1 MIVIVPARGGSK
13 GLPGKNTRPFGGAPL
28 IVHTLRTALAAQSV
42 SRVMVTTDDDEIM
55 RIARD
60 VDGVEIPVRRPPH
73 LASDTANA
81 LDAYLHLVDSLEI
94 IEGAAPREACVLLP
108 TSPLRSAAD
117 IDGAIALYRRKKADA
132 VISVSE
138 AKPLAW
144 LHTVAADGQMAPV
157 VASDGPL
164 VNRQAHKQAY
174 LPNGS
179 IYVFDIEA
187 ARMRGSIYGGDMF
200 AYVMPADRSVDID
213 AEADFLAAEALF
225 LQRLESHRA
234 DQHEIQQDHDQADD
248 PVRHLHRAV

>member
-13 GLPGKNTRPFGGAPL
+13 GLPGKNTRLFAGEPL
-28 IVHTLRTALAAQSV
+28 IVHTLRTALAARSV
-42 SRVMVTTDDDEIM
+42 TRVLVTTDDDEIM

-60 VDGVEIPVRRPPH
+60 IEGVEIPVRRPPH

-81 LDAYLHLVDSLEI
+81 LDAYLHLIDSLEL
-94 IEGAAPREACVLLP
+94 IEGSAPREVCVLLP
-108 TSPLRSAAD
+108 TSPLRSPDD
-117 IDGAIALYRRKKADA
+117 IDGAIALYHRKGADA

-144 LHTVAADGQMAPV
+144 LHTIAADGQLVPA

-164 VNRQAHKQAY
+164 VNRQAHDEAY

-179 IYVFDIEA
+179 VYVFDVAA
-187 ARMRGSIYGGDMF
+187 ARRRGSIYGGEMF
-200 AYVMPADRSVDID
+200 AHVMPVERAVDID

-225 LQRLESHRA
+225 LQRPENRLKRQRN
-234 DQHEIQQDHDQADD
+234 DQQELDQADD

>member
-13 GLPGKNTRPFGGAPL
+13 GLPGKNTRPFAGEPL

-42 SRVMVTTDDDEIM
+42 SRVLVTTDDDEIM

-60 VDGVEIPVRRPPH
+60 VEGVEIPVRRPPH

-81 LDAYLHLVDSLEI
+81 LDAYLHLIDSLEI
-94 IEGAAPREACVLLP
+94 IEGAAPREVCVLLP
-108 TSPLRSAAD
+108 TSPLRSPAD
-117 IDGAIALYRRKKADA
+117 IDGAIALYRRKKAEA

-144 LHTVAADGQMAPV
+144 LHTIAADGQLMPAV
-157 VASDGPL
+157 VSDGPL
-164 VNRQAHKQAY
+164 VNRQAHDQAY

-179 IYVFDIEA
+179 IYVFGIEA
-187 ARMRGSIYGGDMF
+187 ARARGSIYGGDMF
-200 AYVMPADRSVDID
+200 AYVMPVERSVDID

-225 LQRLESHRA
+225 LQRPENQP
-234 DQHEIQQDHDQADD
+234 DNQQEYDQADE

>member
-13 GLPGKNTRPFGGAPL
+13 GLPGKNTRPFAGEPL

-42 SRVMVTTDDDEIM
+42 TRVLVTTDDDEII
-55 RIARD
+55 RIAHD
-60 VDGVEIPVRRPPH
+60 IESVEMPVRRPPH

-81 LDAYLHLVDSLEI
+81 LDAYLHLVDSLGI
-94 IEGAAPREACVLLP
+94 IEGEVPREVCVLLP
-108 TSPLRSAAD
+108 TSPLRSPED
-117 IDGAIALYRRKKADA
+117 IDGAIALYHRKKADA
-132 VISVSE
+132 VISVSD

-144 LHTVAADGQMAPV
+144 LHSVAADGQLMPAVP
-157 VASDGPL
+157 SEGPL
-164 VNRQAHKQAY
+164 VNRQAHEQVY

-187 ARMRGSIYGGDMF
+187 ARARGSIYGGNMF
-200 AYVMPADRSVDID
+200 AHVMPVERSVDID

-225 LQRLESHRA
+225 LQRPENHA
-234 DQHEIQQDHDQADD
+234 DNQRGNQQDDDQADD

>member
-13 GLPGKNTRPFGGAPL
+13 GLPGKNTRPFAGEPL
-28 IVHTLRTALAAQSV
+28 IVQTLRTALAAQTV
-42 SRVMVTTDDDEIM
+42 TRVLVTTDDDEIM
-55 RIARD
+55 RIARGIE
-60 VDGVEIPVRRPPH
+60 GVEIPVRRPPH

-81 LDAYLHLVDSLEI
+81 LDAYLHLIDSLEI
-94 IEGAAPREACVLLP
+94 IEGTAPREVCVLLP
-108 TSPLRSAAD
+108 TSPLRSPAD
-117 IDGAIALYRRKKADA
+117 IDGAIALYHRKKAEA

-144 LHTVAADGQMAPV
+144 LHTIAADSRLIPA

-164 VNRQAHKQAY
+164 VNRQAHDQAY

-187 ARMRGSIYGGDMF
+187 ARTRGSIYGGDMF
-200 AYVMPADRSVDID
+200 AYEMPVERSVDID

-225 LQRLESHRA
+225 LQHRQTHP
-234 DQHEIQQDHDQADD
+234 DNQQDHDQADD

>member
-13 GLPGKNTRPFGGAPL
+13 GLPGKNTRSFAGEPL

-42 SRVMVTTDDDEIM
+42 TRVLVTTDDDEIM

-60 VDGVEIPVRRPPH
+60 IEGVEIPVRRPPH

-81 LDAYLHLVDSLEI
+81 LDAYLHLLDSLEI
-94 IEGAAPREACVLLP
+94 IEGAAPSEVCVLLP
-108 TSPLRSAAD
+108 TSPLRLPDD
-117 IDGAIALYRRKKADA
+117 IDAAISTYRRKKADA

-144 LHTVAADGQMAPV
+144 LHTIAADGRLLPAA
-157 VASDGPL
+157 ASDGSL
-164 VNRQAHKQAY
+164 VNRQAHDEAY

-179 IYVFDIEA
+179 IYVFDVEA
-187 ARMRGSIYGGDMF
+187 ARTRGSIYGGDMF
-200 AYVMPADRSVDID
+200 AYAMPFERSVDID

-225 LQRLESHRA
+225 LQRR
-234 DQHEIQQDHDQADD
+234 EIHPDNQQGNQRNDDQADD

>member
-13 GLPGKNTRPFGGAPL
+13 GLPGKNTRPFAGVPL

-42 SRVMVTTDDDEIM
+42 TRVLVTTDDDEIM

-60 VDGVEIPVRRPPH
+60 VEGVEIPVRRPPH

-81 LDAYLHLVDSLEI
+81 LDAYLHLIDSLEI
-94 IEGAAPREACVLLP
+94 IEGAAPREVCVLLP
-108 TSPLRSAAD
+108 TSPLRSPDD

-144 LHTVAADGQMAPV
+144 LHTIAADGQLMPA

-164 VNRQAHKQAY
+164 VNRQAHDEAY

-179 IYVFDIEA
+179 IYVFDVAA
-187 ARMRGSIYGGDMF
+187 ARARGSIYGGDMF
-200 AYVMPADRSVDID
+200 AYVMPIERSVDID

-225 LQRLESHRA
+225 LQRPENQPTDRPGN
-234 DQHEIQQDHDQADD
+234 QQDDDQAND

>member
-13 GLPGKNTRPFGGAPL
+13 GLPGKNTRPFAGAPL
-28 IVHTLRTALAAQSV
+28 IVHTLRTALAAPSV
-42 SRVMVTTDDDEIM
+42 TRVLVTTDDDEIL
-55 RIARD
+55 RIARG

-81 LDAYLHLVDSLEI
+81 LDAYLHLADSLEI
-94 IEGAAPREACVLLP
+94 IEGVAPGEVCVLLP
-108 TSPLRSAAD
+108 TAPLRSPAD
-117 IDGAIALYRRKKADA
+117 IDNAIALYRRKKADA

-144 LHTVAADGQMAPV
+144 LHSIAADGHMVPA
-157 VASDGPL
+157 VATDGPL
-164 VNRQAHKQAY
+164 VNRQAHEQAY
-174 LPNGS
+174 MPNGS

-213 AEADFLAAEALF
+213 TEADFLAAEALF
-225 LQRLESHRA
+225 LQCPENQPDNRN
-234 DQHEIQQDHDQADD
+234 DTQQEHDQVDE